1 MPAVPP
7 FTGWACFAARLI
19 KHSKPLESRTWLNGN
34 QSGVDKKMST
44 RITSAQGES
53 CALSVGESLLS
64 QQELSAP
71 ESIGTTET
79 STGQLTGDAQDDAQ
93 LTIDAAQAHWHL
105 DLLGRDERDVHIRAI
120 PHKGKAGGA
129 INGNFAMD
137 LERFQDLNNQGYGI
151 YLQPNIGGT
160 KAKDI
165 TLCTTQFFEHDDR
178 PRSEQVGLCE
188 SLVGLKP
195 TFQVDTQGKSVHN
208 YLVLENPI
216 EPALWTVLM
225 DRLQLAAEG
234 CDRVC
239 KGTNR
244 MMRMAGS
251 HYINRSGESQGQVQI
266 INADGPRY
274 SAEELDAVLPSLP
287 VPSQPKPKK
296 SFPGTHGNL
305 ATIAEALDHIP
316 RRKGGDGTYG
326 DYMRILWGLKA
337 AVVEAGYSE
346 QVAVD
351 LMEAHSPSKQ
361 SQWNVDQ
368 VCHSGGEQIGPGTFW
383 WHCQQHGWRGHE

>member
-1 MPAVPP
+1 
-7 FTGWACFAARLI
+7 
-19 KHSKPLESRTWLNGN
+19 
-34 QSGVDKKMST
+34 MST
-44 RITSAQGES
+44 HTTSVQEDP
-53 CALSVGESLLS
+53 CALSVGESLLH
-64 QQELSAP
+64 QQELCAP
-71 ESIGTTET
+71 ESIDTIKKN
-79 STGQLTGDAQDDAQ
+79 TGQLARDAQGDAQ

-105 DLLGRDERDVHIRAI
+105 DLLCRDERDVHIRAI
-120 PHKGKAGGA
+120 PHKGKDCGA

-137 LERFQDLNNQGYGI
+137 LERFQDLNNQGYGL

-165 TLCTTQFFEHDDR
+165 TLCTALFWEYDDR
-178 PRSEQVGLCE
+178 PRAEQVELWQ
-188 SLVGLKP
+188 STVGLKP
-195 TFQVDTQGKSVHN
+195 TFQLDTAGKSIHN
-208 YLVLENPI
+208 YIVLDTPM
-216 EPALWTVLM
+216 EPEPWTLLM
-225 DRLQLAAEG
+225 ERLQLAAPG
-234 CDRVC
+234 CDKNC
-239 KGTNR
+239 KGANR

-251 HYINRSGESQGQVQI
+251 HYINLNGESLGHVQI
-266 INADGPRY
+266 INANGPRY
-274 SAEELDAVLPSLP
+274 STEELDSVLPPLP
-287 VPSQPKPKK
+287 VPSKPKPKK
-296 SFPGTHGNL
+296 FNPKGGKFKKDPL
-305 ATIAEALDHIP
+305 PDIAAALDFIP